1 MSAKKVRVL
10 KGFRDYLPAEMSAR
24 KDMIEKVTGV
34 FRLFGFAPADT
45 PALEYS
51 EVLLG
56 KYGADSEKLLYR
68 FTDNGGRDI
77 CLRYDLTVP
86 LARFMAEHR
95 DLPRP
100 FKRYQIAPVWRAEKP
115 GRGRFREFVQCDAD
129 IVGTDSLVADAEC
142 VALDNACMSALGVKK
157 FRVCL
162 NERKILSGLALLAGV
177 SAEDEPVFLRTLDK
191 LESQGREQVQR
202 LLADEVG
209 LSAEAIASVF
219 RLLETRGTNEEI
231 LAALAESFADVA
243 PGLEGVEALRT
254 VVRNSVELGVPPER
268 VAVDVSI
275 ARGLD
280 YYTGTVFETR
290 LPDLPGFG
298 SVMSG
303 GRYDELIGSFTGEP
317 TPAVGVSVGL
327 DRLFAGLVELGLVE
341 GTETE
346 TQVYVVALGEEAASA
361 ALRLAGALRAES
373 ISAEVAYDAR
383 ARLRKQLKTVNARSI
398 PIMAIIG
405 EDELAAGEV
414 TLKRMADRLQE
425 RVSAEAAAARVRELL
440 AP

>member
-142 VALDNACMSALGVKK
+142 VALDNACMSALGVKN

-177 SAEDEPVFLRTLDK
+177 SAEDEPAFLRTLDK